1 MPRDVRFNITPCEMH
16 FIREVDCMPHDSSSQ
31 GGSLSFRGFEILMFE
46 FSLQGAS
53 YRGLSSLSSP
63 IPLLLS
69 CFFLSS
75 SLTRNIFLISSSNH
89 NASLQRNRDCYLAF
103 QGEGTQLND
112 VLAALFHPKFYLP
125 TRLPGK

>member
-1 MPRDVRFNITPCEMH
+1 MPRDVRFNVTPCEMH

-31 GGSLSFRGFEILMFE
+31 GGSLSFREFEILMFE

-53 YRGLSSLSSP
+53 YRGLSSLSSL

-89 NASLQRNRDCYLAF
+89 NPYGATATATWHSKVKERNL
-103 QGEGTQLND
+103 TT
-112 VLAALFHPKFYLP
+112 LFHPKFYLP

>member
-1 MPRDVRFNITPCEMH
+1 MPRDVRFNVTPCEMH

-31 GGSLSFRGFEILMFE
+31 EGSLSFREFEILMFE

-53 YRGLSSLSSP
+53 YRGLSSLSSL

-89 NASLQRNRDCYLAF
+89 NASLRRNCDCYLAF

-112 VLAALFHPKFYLP
+112 SIPSQILSSYEIAW
-125 TRLPGK
+125 